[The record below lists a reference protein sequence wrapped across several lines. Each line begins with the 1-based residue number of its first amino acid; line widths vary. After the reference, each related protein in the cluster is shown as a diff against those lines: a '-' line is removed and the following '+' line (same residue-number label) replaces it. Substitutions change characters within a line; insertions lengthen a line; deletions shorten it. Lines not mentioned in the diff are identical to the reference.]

1 MKPPISRPRSKPTS
15 IAKASRQYILG
26 LDEGLVV
33 DEFACGGGMSEA
45 IEQALGRHVDHSV
58 NHDDDACSMHQA
70 NHPQTIHHCADV
82 FGREVAPAS
91 IEPERPIDHLH
102 LSPDCTDH
110 SQAKGGQPRSV
121 KRRGLA
127 WIGVRW
133 AALPEWRRPKV
144 ITLENVKEVLRWG
157 ALIAKRCPKTGR
169 VLKLDGSVAAKG
181 ERVPRREQYLIPD
194 PARAGQTWQR
204 FVGALRALGY
214 TVDWWTLNAAD
225 FGTPTTRTRLFMVAT
240 CDGIAPIRPE
250 PTHFKSPK
258 PGQQKWRAAAE
269 CIDWSIPARS
279 IFGRKKDLAD
289 ATMQR
294 IARGMWKFVLGP
306 DANPFIVKFRF
317 DSEGKAI
324 TEPLPTI
331 TAGNGARPAGAGH
344 ALGLATPMIVPV
356 THSDKRVH
364 DAAQPLPV
372 ITTAKGGEFALGAA
386 TLVKFKGES
395 PGTDPAAP
403 LDTITAQGHGMGA
416 LVGTMVQM
424 GYGERP
430 GQDPRA
436 LDVEK
441 PLGTITAGGG
451 KFAAVSAFM
460 MQANGGFN
468 QTPGHAMDQP
478 TSTISTKGAAQQPVV
493 ANLVQLRNNC
503 DGRSAHEPLRTVSAS
518 GEHHGVVE
526 YHLSKDHEEGALR
539 CAAFLMRYHASG
551 GQWADLNDPA
561 TTITT
566 KDRLALVT
574 VWFRGEPWVIVDIC
588 LRMLTP
594 RELAR
599 AQGFPDDYVL
609 EHGHDGRKFSQA
621 TQVWMI
627 GNSVP
632 PPLGRAVIAAQWNAR
647 APNAEQLR
655 KAA

>member
-1 MKPPISRPRSKPTS
+1 MRGPISRPRQRPTS
-15 IAKASRQYILG
+15 VAKAARQFILG
-26 LDEGLVV
+26 LDDGLII

-58 NHDDDACSMHQA
+58 NHDDDACSLHQA

-82 FGREVAPAS
+82 FGREVSPAS
-91 IEPERPIDHLH
+91 IEPDRPIDHLH

-133 AALPEWRRPKV
+133 AALPAWRRPKV
-144 ITLENVKEVLRWG
+144 ISLENVKEVLRWG

-169 VLKLDGSVAAKG
+169 VVKVDGSVAAKG

-214 TVDWWTLNAAD
+214 TVDWWALNAAD

-240 CDGIAPIRPE
+240 CDGIAPIRPQ
-250 PTHFKSPK
+250 PTHFKNPEL
-258 PGQQKWRAAAE
+258 GQQKWRAAAE

-306 DANPFIVKFRF
+306 DAKPFIVNNLTNNVPRGV
-317 DSEGKAI
+317 DEPMAPILTGGHKAVVS
-324 TEPLPTI
+324 
-331 TAGNGARPAGAGH
+331 
-344 ALGLATPMIVPV
+344 PMIAPV

-364 DAAQPLPV
+364 DASAPLPT

-386 TLVKFKGES
+386 TIVKFKGES
-395 PGTDPAAP
+395 PGTAASDP
-403 LDTITAQGHGMGA
+403 LDTVTAKGHGMGA
-416 LVGTMVQM
+416 LSAFIVQA
-424 GYGERP
+424 GHGEGKGASKRRSYGVNDLGGP
-430 GQDPRA
+430 
-436 LDVEK
+436 V
-441 PLGTITAGGG
+441 GTITASGGG
-451 KFAAVSAFM
+451 QSIATAFM
-460 MQANGGFN
+460 LQANGGFN
-468 QTPGHAMDQP
+468 DQRGSPGHAADEPM
-478 TSTISTKGAAQQPVV
+478 STIGTKGAAQQPVV
-493 ANLVQLRNNC
+493 AHMVHLHNNC
-503 DGRSAHEPLRTVSAS
+503 DARAANEPLRTVGAS
-518 GEHHGVVE
+518 GQHHGVVE
-526 YHLSKDHEEGALR
+526 YRLAKEHEEGALR
-539 CAAFLMRYHASG
+539 CAAFLLRYHRDG
-551 GQWADLNDPA
+551 GQWADLHEPA

-599 AQGFPDDYVL
+599 AQGFPDDYIL

-632 PPLGRAVIAAQWNAR
+632 PPLGRAVIAAQWDVR
-647 APNAEQLR
+647 RPGAER
-655 KAA
+655 YREAA

>member
-1 MKPPISRPRSKPTS
+1 MRGPISRPRLRATPV
-15 IAKASRQYILG
+15 AKATRQFILG
-26 LDEGLVV
+26 LDDGMIV

-45 IEQALGRHVDHSV
+45 IEQAMGRHVDHSI

-91 IEPERPIDHLH
+91 IEPDRPIDHLH

-133 AALPEWRRPKV
+133 AALPAWRRPKV
-144 ITLENVKEVLRWG
+144 ITLENVKEMLRWG

-169 VLKLDGSVAAKG
+169 VMKLDGSVAAKG
-181 ERVPRREQYLIPD
+181 EHVPRREQYLIPD
-194 PARAGQTWQR
+194 PKRMGQTWDR

-214 TVDWWTLNAAD
+214 TVDWWALNAAD

-240 CDGIAPIRPE
+240 CDGIAPIRPQ
-250 PTHFKSPK
+250 PTHFKNPQ

-269 CIDWSIPARS
+269 CIDWSIPSRS

-306 DANPFIVKFRF
+306 DANPFFVPVTHPGDRRVYDVK
-317 DSEGKAI
+317 
-324 TEPLPTI
+324 EPFPTV
-331 TAGNGARPAGAGH
+331 TAAHRGE
-344 ALGLATPMIVPV
+344 LAAVSPMIVPV

-364 DAAQPLPV
+364 DATKPLPV

-386 TLVKFKGES
+386 TIVKFKGES
-395 PGTDPAAP
+395 PGTAADAP
-403 LDTITAQGHGMGA
+403 LDTITAKGHGMGVLA
-416 LVGTMVQM
+416 GTMVQM

-436 LDVEK
+436 LDVAK

-468 QTPGHAMDQP
+468 ETPGHRMDEP
-478 TSTISTKGAAQQPVV
+478 TSTISTKGAGQQPVV

-503 DGRSAHEPLRTVSAS
+503 DGRAANEPLRTVSAS

-599 AQGFPDDYVL
+599 AQGFPDDYEL
-609 EHGHDGRKFSQA
+609 EFGHDGRKFSQA
-621 TQVWMI
+621 KQVWMI

-632 PPLGRAVIAAQWNAR
+632 PPLGRAVIAAQWDAR
-647 APNAEQLR
+647 QPANAEQFR
-655 KAA
+655 RAA

>member
-1 MKPPISRPRSKPTS
+1 MI
-15 IAKASRQYILG
+15 
-26 LDEGLVV
+26 V

-45 IEQALGRHVDHSV
+45 IEQAMARHVDHSI

-82 FGREVAPAS
+82 FGTEVAPAS
-91 IEPERPIDHLH
+91 IEPDRPVDHLH

-133 AALPEWRRPKV
+133 AALPKWRRPKV

-194 PARAGQTWQR
+194 PKRMGQTWER

-214 TVDWWTLNAAD
+214 TVDWWALNAAD

-250 PTHFKSPK
+250 PTHFKNPQV
-258 PGQQKWRAAAE
+258 GQQKWRAAAE
-269 CIDWSIPARS
+269 CIDWSIPSRS
-279 IFGRKKDLAD
+279 IFGRKKDLAE
-289 ATMQR
+289 ATLTR
-294 IARGMWKFVLGP
+294 LATGMWKFVLGP
-306 DANPFIVKFRF
+306 DAKPYIVNNLTNNVPRGV
-317 DSEGKAI
+317 DQPIAPILTGGHKA
-324 TEPLPTI
+324 LV
-331 TAGNGARPAGAGH
+331 
-344 ALGLATPMIVPV
+344 TPMIVPV
-356 THSDKRVH
+356 THSDNRVH
-364 DAAQPLPV
+364 DAQKPLPV

-386 TLVKFKGES
+386 TLVQMGHGDS
-395 PGTDPAAP
+395 PGHPPRVAD
-403 LDTITAQGHGMGA
+403 LDS
-416 LVGTMVQM
+416 
-424 GYGERP
+424 
-430 GQDPRA
+430 
-436 LDVEK
+436 
-441 PLGTITAGGG
+441 PLGTIMAGGG
-451 KFAAVSAFM
+451 KYGAATAWM
-460 MQANGGFN
+460 MQANSGFN
-468 QTPGHAMDQP
+468 QTPGHSMDEP
-478 TSTISTKGAAQQPVV
+478 ASTIGTKGAAQQSVI
-493 ANLVQLRNNC
+493 ANLIQLRNNC
-503 DGRSAHEPLRTVSAS
+503 DGRSANEPLRTISAS

-599 AQGFPDDYVL
+599 AQGFPDDYEL
-609 EHGHDGRKFSQA
+609 EYGHDGRKFTLA

-647 APNAEQLR
+647 RPANAER
-655 KAA
+655 YREAA

>member
-1 MKPPISRPRSKPTS
+1 MRGPIARPRTRATS
-15 IAKASRQYILG
+15 IAKATRQFILG
-26 LDEGLVV
+26 LAAGMIV

-45 IEQALGRHVDHSV
+45 IEQAMGRHVDHSV

-91 IEPERPIDHLH
+91 IEPDRPIDHLH

-133 AALPEWRRPKV
+133 AALPKWRRPKV

-169 VLKLDGSVAAKG
+169 VMKLDGTVAAKG
-181 ERVPRREQYLIPD
+181 EHVPRRDQYLIPD
-194 PARAGQTWQR
+194 PKRMGQTWER

-214 TVDWWTLNAAD
+214 TVDWWALSAAD
-225 FGTPTTRTRLFMVAT
+225 FGAPTTRKRLFMVAT
-240 CDGIAPIRPE
+240 CDGIAPVRPE
-250 PTHFKSPK
+250 PTHFKNPQ

-306 DANPFIVKFRF
+306 DAKPFIVNNLTNNVPRGV
-317 DSEGKAI
+317 D
-324 TEPLPTI
+324 EPLAPILT
-331 TAGNGARPAGAGH
+331 GGH
-344 ALGLATPMIVPV
+344 KALVQPMIVPV
-356 THSDKRVH
+356 THSDNRVH
-364 DAAQPLPV
+364 DGQQPLPV
-372 ITTAKGGEFALGAA
+372 ITTAKGGEFAMAAA
-386 TLVKFKGES
+386 TIVKFKGES
-395 PGTDPAAP
+395 PGTDAAEP
-403 LDTITAQGHGMGA
+403 LDTVAAKGHGMGLMA
-416 LVGTMVQM
+416 ATMVQM

-441 PLGTITAGGG
+441 PPGTITAGGG

-468 QTPGHAMDQP
+468 ETPGHRMDEP
-478 TSTISTKGAAQQPVV
+478 ASTISTKGAGQQPVV
-493 ANLVQLRNNC
+493 ANLIQLRNNC
-503 DGRSAHEPLRTVSAS
+503 DGRAANEPLRTVSAS
-518 GEHHGVVE
+518 GEHHGIVE
-526 YHLSKDHEEGALR
+526 YRLSKDHEEGALR

-551 GQWADLNDPA
+551 GQWADLHDPA

-599 AQGFPDDYVL
+599 AQGFPDDYNL
-609 EHGHDGRKFSQA
+609 EYGHDGRKFA
-621 TQVWMI
+621 IHTQVWMI

-632 PPLGRAVIAAQWNAR
+632 PPLGRAVVAAQWDAR
-647 APNAEQLR
+647 RPANAER
-655 KAA
+655 YREAA

>member
-1 MKPPISRPRSKPTS
+1 
-15 IAKASRQYILG
+15 
-26 LDEGLVV
+26 
-33 DEFACGGGMSEA
+33 
-45 IEQALGRHVDHSV
+45 
-58 NHDDDACSMHQA
+58 MHQA

-82 FGREVAPAS
+82 FGREVSPAS
-91 IEPERPIDHLH
+91 IEPDRPIDHLH

-133 AALPEWRRPKV
+133 AALPAWRRPKV
-144 ITLENVKEVLRWG
+144 ITLENVKEVLKWG

-169 VLKLDGSVAAKG
+169 VVRLDGSVAAKG

-194 PARAGQTWQR
+194 PKRMGQTWER

-214 TVDWWTLNAAD
+214 TVDWWALNAAD

-240 CDGIAPIRPE
+240 CDGIAPIRPQ
-250 PTHFKSPK
+250 PTHFKNPQ

-306 DANPFIVKFRF
+306 DAKPFIVNNLTNNVPRSV
-317 DSEGKAI
+317 DEPVAPILTGGHKAI
-324 TEPLPTI
+324 VS
-331 TAGNGARPAGAGH
+331 
-344 ALGLATPMIVPV
+344 PMIVPV
-356 THSDKRVH
+356 THSDNRVH
-364 DAAQPLPV
+364 DGQQPLPV
-372 ITTAKGGEFALGAA
+372 ITTAKGGEFAMAAA
-386 TLVKFKGES
+386 TIVKFKGES
-395 PGTDPAAP
+395 PGTDAADP
-403 LDTITAQGHGMGA
+403 LDTITAKGHGMAA
-416 LVGTMVQM
+416 LSAFIVQAGHGEGKGKTKRRSHGVNDIAGPVGTV
-424 GYGERP
+424 
-430 GQDPRA
+430 
-436 LDVEK
+436 
-441 PLGTITAGGG
+441 TASGGG
-451 KFAAVSAFM
+451 QSVASAVLVKVNGEDHQVTGVRVTDGGGNEHPARVDTAFM
-460 MQANGGFN
+460 LQANGGFN
-468 QTPGHAMDQP
+468 DERGSAGHDLRRPA
-478 TSTISTKGAAQQPVV
+478 TTISTKGAAQQPVV

-503 DGRSAHEPLRTVSAS
+503 DGRDANEPLRAISAG

-526 YHLSKDHEEGALR
+526 YHLSKENEEGALR
-539 CAAFLMRYHASG
+539 CAAFLMRYHTSG

-566 KDRLALVT
+566 KDRLALIT

-599 AQGFPDDYVL
+599 AQGFPDDYIL
-609 EHGHDGRKFSQA
+609 DQGHDGRKFSQA

-632 PPLGRAVIAAQWNAR
+632 PPLGRAVIAAQWDAR
-647 APNAEQLR
+647 RPSNEQQFR

>member
-1 MKPPISRPRSKPTS
+1 MRGPISRPRATPV
-15 IAKASRQYILG
+15 AKATRQFILG
-26 LDEGLVV
+26 LEDGMIV

-45 IEQALGRHVDHSV
+45 IEQAMGRHVDHSI
-58 NHDDDACSMHQA
+58 NHDDDACSLHQA
-70 NHPQTIHHCADV
+70 NHPQTKHHCADV
-82 FGREVAPAS
+82 FGCEVAPSA
-91 IEPERPIDHLH
+91 IEPDRPIDHLH

-133 AALPEWRRPKV
+133 AALPQARRPKV

-169 VLKLDGSVAAKG
+169 VVKLDGSVAAKG

-194 PARAGQTWQR
+194 PKRMGQTWER

-214 TVDWWTLNAAD
+214 TVDWWALNAAD

-240 CDGIAPIRPE
+240 CDGIAPIRPQ
-250 PTHFKSPK
+250 PTHFKNPA

-269 CIDWSIPARS
+269 CIDWSIPSRS

-289 ATMQR
+289 ATLTR
-294 IARGMWKFVLGP
+294 IATGMWKFVLGP
-306 DANPFIVKFRF
+306 
-317 DSEGKAI
+317 
-324 TEPLPTI
+324 
-331 TAGNGARPAGAGH
+331 GARPYIVNNLTNNVPRGVDEPVAPVLTGGH
-344 ALGLATPMIVPV
+344 KALVTQMIVPV
-356 THSDKRVH
+356 THSDNRVH
-364 DAAQPLPV
+364 DATKPLPV
-372 ITTAKGGEFALGAA
+372 ITTAKGGEFAFAAA
-386 TLVKFKGES
+386 TLVQ
-395 PGTDPAAP
+395 T
-403 LDTITAQGHGMGA
+403 
-416 LVGTMVQM
+416 
-424 GYGERP
+424 GYGERK
-430 GQDPRA
+430 GQAPRA
-436 LDVEK
+436 LDLGA
-441 PLGTITAGGG
+441 PLGTIMATGG
-451 KFAAVSAFM
+451 KHAAVSAFM
-460 MQANGGFN
+460 MQANSGFN
-468 QTPGHAMDQP
+468 QTPGHSMDEP
-478 TSTISTKGAAQQPVV
+478 ASTISTKGAGQQPVI

-503 DGRSAHEPLRTVSAS
+503 DGRDANEPLRAISAG

-526 YHLSKDHEEGALR
+526 YHLSKENEEGALR
-539 CAAFLMRYHASG
+539 CAAFLMRYHTSG

-599 AQGFPDDYVL
+599 AQGFPDDYIL
-609 EHGHDGRKFSQA
+609 DQGHDGRKFSQA

-632 PPLGRAVIAAQWNAR
+632 PPLGRAVIAAQWDAR
-647 APNAEQLR
+647 RPANEQQLR